1 MNFNPDL
8 VRINSN
14 PLTAS
19 YGANPENSAKAEDLL
34 QEKLGRRVASA
45 TGVAAPGLQLG
56 EKKSAEDVAKTMLEH
71 VNRGLDSL
79 RRQGASEERL
89 MQRLEAAKEGI
100 AKGYQEGIQQL
111 DDMGLLNDDLET
123 EIARGRELIDAGLKE
138 LEAGLSDTDQGETQ
152 AASSYQYAARTRIEN
167 SLTLDVLTRDGD
179 KVSVSF
185 AQVADRFQYQAQS
198 AGSSIQTS
206 GYEEGFAWQMD
217 VNGSLD
223 EEEQQALG
231 NLLKDVE
238 KLSNTFFRGDLG
250 GALEQA
256 MELGFD
262 GTELASMSLNLKQ
275 SAFSSVS
282 QAYNQVQ
289 PQLPTEQLESLKA
302 PLLAYNEDYFAA
314 LDQAAVFAEP
324 ERLINELVD
333 QLLPDEKLK
342 DIFKAYNA
350 GLQQAVDMRN
360 SLLSDSGLS

>member
-8 VRINSN
+8 LRINSN
-14 PLTAS
+14 PLNPS

-34 QEKLGRRVASA
+34 QEKLGRRVANA

-56 EKKSAEDVAKTMLEH
+56 EKKSAEDVARTMLDH

-100 AKGYQEGIQQL
+100 AKGYEEGIQQL
-111 DDMGLLNDDLET
+111 DDMGLLNEDLEG
-123 EIARGRELIDAGLKE
+123 EIAKGRELIEAGLSE
-138 LEAGLSDTDQGETQ
+138 LEAGISNPTRVDTQ
-152 AASSYQYAARTRIEN
+152 AASSYQYAARTRVEN
-167 SLTLDVLTRDGD
+167 SLTLDVFTRDGD
-179 KVSVSF
+179 RVSVSF
-185 AQVADRFQYQAQS
+185 EQVADKFNYQAQTG
-198 AGSSIQTS
+198 GSSILAS
-206 GYEEGFAWQMD
+206 GYEDGFTWQMD

-231 NLLKDVE
+231 SLLQDVE
-238 KLSNTFFRGDLG
+238 KLSNTFFNGDLG
-250 GALEQA
+250 SALEQA
-256 MELGFD
+256 MQLGFD
-262 GTELASMSLNLKQ
+262 GSELASMSLNLKQ

-289 PQLPTEQLESLKA
+289 PQLPTESLENLKA
-302 PLLAYNEDYFAA
+302 PLLAYNEDYFSA
-314 LDQAAVFAEP
+314 LEQASVFAEP

-360 SLLSDSGLS
+360 SLLGSEDLS